1 VAAQEQFAKTLEFE
15 GEVILISAS
24 GGLSSGPLFSVNI
37 IYGSKQEITGGI
49 KIAFGHTMVE
59 FPLVITL
66 ALGLITFSHVFLNN
80 ENLKIISII
89 RSSAIIV
96 FATTIRSK
104 VTLNR
109 ILEITNNSVKIEVN
123 DEGTIT
129 GRYTGTQLAT
139 IDNTTNQDGTSS
151 WSGKF
156 MQMTNKGEMILS
168 TGSGTMEPANSKGI
182 VKIRGEGEMWT
193 QSPRLGWLTSM
204 VQSGRAKERA
214 ISEREVR

>member
-1 VAAQEQFAKTLEFE
+1 MSKK
-15 GEVILISAS
+15 
-24 GGLSSGPLFSVNI
+24 SS
-37 IYGSKQEITGGI
+37 
-49 KIAFGHTMVE
+49 
-59 FPLVITL
+59 
-66 ALGLITFSHVFLNN
+66 
-80 ENLKIISII
+80 
-89 RSSAIIV
+89 SSAGRHSL
-96 FATTIRSK
+96 TIRSK

-109 ILEITNNSVKIEVN
+109 ILEITNNSVKIEIN

-139 IDNTTNQDGTSS
+139 IDKTANQDGTSS

-193 QSPRLGWLTSM
+193 QSPRLANINGARWTCEGESNIRKGST
-204 VQSGRAKERA
+204 VIYVDIHEGD
-214 ISEREVR
+214 